1 MGFKFWQ
8 REAEPEDA
16 VTSSQSA
23 AGSEGPR
30 FQDAV
35 RQNQA
40 GGKPK
45 ASLLEMAQ
53 AAEAQAQAARTALEK
68 EMEDIFQEHVA
79 LSLGLKDARD
89 FLKITLVQNRLD
101 PSRTGY
107 AKPKPGQ
114 VIQPPLVDR
123 GTALLKVKYAMRM
136 DDRELAVEAGAIHD
150 DLPWFGQM
158 NGIGCPAQ
166 ELISELNQW
175 LAKKHPSMTPIDPT
189 KYAALNVT
197 LEDVKAEYAAQ
208 QGEARGR

>member
-89 FLKITLVQNRLD
+89 FFKDNTR
-101 PSRTGY
+101 
-107 AKPKPGQ
+107 
-114 VIQPPLVDR
+114 
-123 GTALLKVKYAMRM
+123 
-136 DDRELAVEAGAIHD
+136 
-150 DLPWFGQM
+150 
-158 NGIGCPAQ
+158 
-166 ELISELNQW
+166 SE
-175 LAKKHPSMTPIDPT
+175 SS
-189 KYAALNVT
+189 
-197 LEDVKAEYAAQ
+197 
-208 QGEARGR
+208 